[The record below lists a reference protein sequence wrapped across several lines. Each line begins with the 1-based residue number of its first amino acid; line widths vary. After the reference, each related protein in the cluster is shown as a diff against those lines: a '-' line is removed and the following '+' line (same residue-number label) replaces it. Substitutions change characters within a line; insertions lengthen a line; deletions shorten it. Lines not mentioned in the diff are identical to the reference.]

1 MTHSIRTFLTPLLLG
16 FAASATWAASPQDWT
31 IPAGLTVQYDT
42 ENGPVAV
49 DRLTIEPGA
58 TLEIVGPRAFRLLAR
73 DSLHIAGTLD
83 FSGQDNRGVS
93 TLGTANIPEPGAA
106 GGPGGLAG
114 GVGSHQTSQSTA
126 RGGPGLGWDP
136 QLPIDEGGRGGETSY
151 SNAGREFRRAAGGG
165 GGVFGPDRPS
175 EASGGLRGLVAMPG
189 FEGGPPPG
197 LGAESQSTTAQG
209 GDVGVSTRFLDG
221 DPDNDFWGRKRTER
235 GILRGE
241 LGAPIGGAGG
251 GAGGDAVNSDSF
263 PLIPFVPTG
272 DEKGAGGGGGG
283 GLGSL
288 LANRIVIEGAGQ
300 ILANGGS
307 GGGGEN
313 TVFFDRVGGGS
324 GGGSGGMIL
333 IHARLFDFRDAAI
346 NALQAVG
353 GRGGQGADNA
363 FDVTGAGGDGGPGL
377 IQLHT
382 YGGSSASILLPLGRS
397 LDELCLPD
405 AHVLLPADLS
415 QLP

>member
-1 MTHSIRTFLTPLLLG
+1 MTHPIRPFLTPLWLG
-16 FAASATWAASPQDWT
+16 LATSVSWAATPQDWT

-42 ENGPVAV
+42 EGGPIVV

-58 TLEIVGPRAFRLLAR
+58 TLEIVGGQPFSLLAR
-73 DSLHIAGTLD
+73 HALRVAGTLD
-83 FSGQDNRGVS
+83 FSGQDNRGVG
-93 TLGTANIPEPGAA
+93 TLGTANIPEPGAD
-106 GGPGGLAG
+106 GGPGGMAG
-114 GVGSHQTSQSTA
+114 GTGSHQTDQSTA
-126 RGGPGLGWDP
+126 RGGKGWGWDP
-136 QLPIDEGGRGGETSY
+136 NLRADEGGMGGESCYATG
-151 SNAGREFRRAAGGG
+151 GREFRRAAGGG

-175 EASGGLRGLVAMPG
+175 EAIGGLRGLVAMPG

-209 GDVGVSTRFLDG
+209 GEVGVSTRFLDG
-221 DPDNDFWGRKRTER
+221 NPGNDFWGRKRTEQ

-251 GAGGDAVNSDSF
+251 GAGGDAVTSDSF
-263 PLIPFVPTG
+263 PLIPFVPSG

-283 GLGSL
+283 GLGSI
-288 LANRIVIEGAGQ
+288 LAGRVVIEGEGQ

-324 GGGSGGMIL
+324 GGGSGGMLL
-333 IHARLFDFRDAAI
+333 IHARLFDFRDASA

-353 GRGGQGADNA
+353 GRGGQGADND

-382 YGGSSASILLPLGRS
+382 HGGSSASILLPLGLS
-397 LDELCLPD
+397 LEDVSLPD